1 MRILYTLGFDTDNTI
16 ALVSNVYVIGEKLTV
31 SDWAALTSVI
41 VAAGGATALGIK
53 WTIKHY
59 LAELKP
65 NGGSS
70 MRDAINKIG
79 LDITEVRVS
88 LARLEG
94 RFDQHVE
101 EGE

>member
-1 MRILYTLGFDTDNTI
+1 MN
-16 ALVSNVYVIGEKLTV
+16 V

-41 VAAGGATALGIK
+41 LGVCGVTILGIK

-70 MRDAINKIG
+70 MRDAVNKIG
-79 LDITEVRVS
+79 LDITEMRVS

-94 RFDQHVE
+94 RFDQHVI
-101 EGE
+101 EGEE

>member
-1 MRILYTLGFDTDNTI
+1 M
-16 ALVSNVYVIGEKLTV
+16 IGSDMSI
-31 SDWAALTSVI
+31 SDWAALTSTV
-41 VAAGGATALGIK
+41 LGIGGVVVLGIR

-70 MRDAINKIG
+70 LHDAISRIG

>member
-1 MRILYTLGFDTDNTI
+1 M
-16 ALVSNVYVIGEKLTV
+16 TV
-31 SDWAALTSVI
+31 SDWAALTSI
-41 VAAGGATALGIK
+41 VVAVGGITIMGIK

-70 MRDAINKIG
+70 MRDAVNKIG
-79 LDITEVRVS
+79 LDITEIRVS

-101 EGE
+101 EGEE

>member
-1 MRILYTLGFDTDNTI
+1 M
-16 ALVSNVYVIGEKLTV
+16 IGDKLTI
-31 SDWAALTSVI
+31 SDWAALTSV
-41 VAAGGATALGIK
+41 VVAGGGITAIGIK

-70 MRDAINKIG
+70 LHDAVSRIG
-79 LDITEVRVS
+79 LDVTEMRVS

>member
-1 MRILYTLGFDTDNTI
+1 M
-16 ALVSNVYVIGEKLTV
+16 TV

-41 VAAGGATALGIK
+41 LGVGGVTILGIK

-59 LAELKP
+59 LNELKP

-70 MRDAINKIG
+70 MRDAVNKIG
-79 LDITEVRVS
+79 LDVTEMRVS

>member
-1 MRILYTLGFDTDNTI
+1 M
-16 ALVSNVYVIGEKLTV
+16 IGDKLTI

-41 VAAGGATALGIK
+41 VAVGGIILIGIK

-70 MRDAINKIG
+70 MHDSISKIG
-79 LDITEVRVS
+79 LDITEMRVS

>member
-1 MRILYTLGFDTDNTI
+1 MN
-16 ALVSNVYVIGEKLTV
+16 V

-41 VAAGGATALGIK
+41 LGVGGVTILGIK

-70 MRDAINKIG
+70 MRDAVNKIG
-79 LDITEVRVS
+79 LDITEIRVS

>member
-1 MRILYTLGFDTDNTI
+1 MN
-16 ALVSNVYVIGEKLTV
+16 V
-31 SDWAALTSVI
+31 SDWAALTSV
-41 VAAGGATALGIK
+41 VLGVGGVTILGIK

-70 MRDAINKIG
+70 MRDAVNKIG
-79 LDITEVRVS
+79 LDVTEMRVS

-94 RFDQHVE
+94 RFDQHVI
-101 EGE
+101 EGEE

>member
-1 MRILYTLGFDTDNTI
+1 MN
-16 ALVSNVYVIGEKLTV
+16 V

-41 VAAGGATALGIK
+41 LGVGGVIILGIK

-70 MRDAINKIG
+70 MRDAVNKIG
-79 LDITEVRVS
+79 LDVTEMRVS

-94 RFDQHVE
+94 RFDQHVI
-101 EGE
+101 EGEE

>member
-1 MRILYTLGFDTDNTI
+1 M
-16 ALVSNVYVIGEKLTV
+16 TV

-41 VAAGGATALGIK
+41 IGVGGVTILGIK

-59 LAELKP
+59 LTELKP

-70 MRDAINKIG
+70 MRDAVNKIG
-79 LDITEVRVS
+79 TDVTEMRVS

-94 RFDQHVE
+94 RFDQHVDE
-101 EGE
+101 IPEW

>member
-1 MRILYTLGFDTDNTI
+1 
-16 ALVSNVYVIGEKLTV
+16 VTV
-31 SDWAALTSVI
+31 SDYAALTSI
-41 VAAGGATALGIK
+41 ILGLGAVTVTGIR

-70 MRDAINKIG
+70 MRDSINRIA
-79 LDITEVRVS
+79 LDVTEMRVS

-94 RFDQHVE
+94 RFDQHVDE
-101 EGE
+101 ASDEW

>member
-1 MRILYTLGFDTDNTI
+1 MN
-16 ALVSNVYVIGEKLTV
+16 V

-41 VAAGGATALGIK
+41 LGVGGVTILGIK

-59 LAELKP
+59 LVELKP

-70 MRDAINKIG
+70 MRDAVNKIG
-79 LDITEVRVS
+79 LDITEMRVS

-94 RFDQHVE
+94 RFDQHVI
-101 EGE
+101 EGEE

>member
-1 MRILYTLGFDTDNTI
+1 MN
-16 ALVSNVYVIGEKLTV
+16 V

-41 VAAGGATALGIK
+41 LGVGGVTILGIK

-70 MRDAINKIG
+70 MRDAVNKIG
-79 LDITEVRVS
+79 LDITEMRVS

-94 RFDQHVE
+94 RFDQHVI
-101 EGE
+101 EGEE

>member
-1 MRILYTLGFDTDNTI
+1 M
-16 ALVSNVYVIGEKLTV
+16 TV
-31 SDWAALTSVI
+31 SDWASLTSI
-41 VAAGGATALGIK
+41 ILGFGGVTTIAIR

-65 NGGSS
+65 NSGTS
-70 MRDAINKIG
+70 MRDTVTKIG
-79 LDITEVRVS
+79 VDVTEMRVS

-101 EGE
+101 EGEKNE

>member
-1 MRILYTLGFDTDNTI
+1 M
-16 ALVSNVYVIGEKLTV
+16 IGDKLTI

-41 VAAGGATALGIK
+41 AAAGGITAIGIK

-65 NGGSS
+65 TGGSS
-70 MRDAINKIG
+70 LHDAISRIG
-79 LDITEVRVS
+79 LDITEMRVS

>member
-1 MRILYTLGFDTDNTI
+1 MN
-16 ALVSNVYVIGEKLTV
+16 V
-31 SDWAALTSVI
+31 SDWAALTSV
-41 VAAGGATALGIK
+41 VLGVGGVTILGIK

-70 MRDAINKIG
+70 MRDAVNKIG
-79 LDITEVRVS
+79 LDITEMRVS

-94 RFDQHVE
+94 RFDQHVI
-101 EGE
+101 EGEE

>member
-1 MRILYTLGFDTDNTI
+1 M
-16 ALVSNVYVIGEKLTV
+16 IGSDMNI
-31 SDWAALTSVI
+31 SDWAALTSTV
-41 VAAGGATALGIK
+41 LGIGGVVIIGIR

>member
-1 MRILYTLGFDTDNTI
+1 MDFY
-16 ALVSNVYVIGEKLTV
+16 VSI
-31 SDWAALTSVI
+31 SDWAALTSTILGV
-41 VAAGGATALGIK
+41 GGVTVLGIK

-70 MRDAINKIG
+70 MRDAVNKIG
-79 LDITEVRVS
+79 LDITEMRVS

-101 EGE
+101 EGEE

>member
-1 MRILYTLGFDTDNTI
+1 M
-16 ALVSNVYVIGEKLTV
+16 TV

-41 VAAGGATALGIK
+41 LGVGGVTILGIK

-70 MRDAINKIG
+70 MRDAVNKIG
-79 LDITEVRVS
+79 LDVTEMRVS

-101 EGE
+101 EGEK

>member
-1 MRILYTLGFDTDNTI
+1 MSL
-16 ALVSNVYVIGEKLTV
+16 
-31 SDWAALTSVI
+31 SDWGVLTSI
-41 VAAGGATALGIK
+41 VLAVGGVTALGIK

-70 MRDAINKIG
+70 LKDAVNRIAN
-79 LDITEVRVS
+79 DVTELRVS
-88 LARLEG
+88 VARLEG
-94 RFDQHVE
+94 RFDQHID

>member
-1 MRILYTLGFDTDNTI
+1 LN
-16 ALVSNVYVIGEKLTV
+16 V

-41 VAAGGATALGIK
+41 LGVGGVTILGIK

-70 MRDAINKIG
+70 MRDAVNKIG
-79 LDITEVRVS
+79 LDVTEMRVS

>member
-1 MRILYTLGFDTDNTI
+1 M
-16 ALVSNVYVIGEKLTV
+16 TV

-41 VAAGGATALGIK
+41 LGVGGVTILGIK

-70 MRDAINKIG
+70 MRDAVNKIG
-79 LDITEVRVS
+79 LDITEMRES

-94 RFDQHVE
+94 RFDQHVI
-101 EGE
+101 EGEE

>member
-1 MRILYTLGFDTDNTI
+1 M
-16 ALVSNVYVIGEKLTV
+16 SV

-41 VAAGGATALGIK
+41 LGVGGVTIIGIK

-70 MRDAINKIG
+70 LN
-79 LDITEVRVS
+79 DIIKLQLLPLVKELRSDQIEIKKDV
-88 LARLEG
+88 AKLEG
-94 RFDQHVE
+94 RFEQHLDDSIDW
-101 EGE
+101 

>member
-1 MRILYTLGFDTDNTI
+1 M
-16 ALVSNVYVIGEKLTV
+16 IGDKLTI
-31 SDWAALTSVI
+31 SDWAALTSV
-41 VAAGGATALGIK
+41 VAAGGGITAIGIK

-70 MRDAINKIG
+70 LHDAVSRIG
-79 LDITEVRVS
+79 LDITEMRVS

>member
-1 MRILYTLGFDTDNTI
+1 M
-16 ALVSNVYVIGEKLTV
+16 IGDKLTI
-31 SDWAALTSVI
+31 SDWAALTSV
-41 VAAGGATALGIK
+41 VAAGGGITAVGIK

-70 MRDAINKIG
+70 LHDAVSRIG
-79 LDITEVRVS
+79 LDVTEMRVS